1 MQRWVLLTTR
11 ACLICCL
18 YPSGPAWA
26 ASHPGRQHGVVVCA
40 NSTRVWQG
48 AQGLP
53 SCWWNHPWGSGP
65 SPWVPGDVAFGDA
78 ALYQNLVFQL
88 RPFSGPSCS

>member
-11 ACLICCL
+11 VCPICRL

-26 ASHPGRQHGVVVCA
+26 ASHPGRQHGVVACA

-53 SCWWNHPWGSGP
+53 SCLWNHPQGSGP
-65 SPWVPGDVAFGDA
+65 SPWVPGDVAFGT

-88 RPFSGPSCS
+88 RPFNGPSCS